1 MPPATPASP
10 PSPRPAGAAPVA
22 GSRDRVVDW
31 LRGLAICFVV
41 VDHLPVPSAY
51 QVLTEEAIGPVS
63 SAELFVA
70 LSGVVL
76 GSVHARRVA
85 DSGWGASAQQ
95 MWSRAGTLYLTAVTL
110 VVVTWLL
117 TLVPGVDG
125 RFVTTFTDQG
135 TGAAGAEGA
144 GQVYDLYGW
153 FRGVADGTV
162 PFPEAMEA
170 LFLLRMGPWQAN
182 ILGLY
187 VALLLLAPLV
197 TWLLARRLWPVVVV
211 LSLAGWGVALVEP
224 VRVLPSQFEDA
235 FPLLSWQV
243 LFVLGTVVG
252 WHRSAVLAAAR
263 TRAGRAVVV
272 LLVVAWLA
280 AVAFSWAN
288 PYLSNALDVRWVL
301 LDDAT
306 YTQVYAEWFA
316 RTDLRPGRLAA
327 TWAFLVAAY
336 ALLTVAW
343 RPVSAATSA
352 ALEPL
357 GRATLYVFVVHVP
370 VVLLVA
376 QLGDRD
382 TSLGVGTLLATAT
395 LALLWLMVRTRFL
408 FGIVPR

>member
-1 MPPATPASP
+1 MSPATPASP
-10 PSPRPAGAAPVA
+10 SPTGTALAA

-41 VDHLPVPSAY
+41 VDHLPVRSAW

-85 DSGWGASAQQ
+85 ETGWAASAKQ
-95 MWSRAGTLYLTAVTL
+95 MWSRAGTLYLTAVAL
-110 VVVTWLL
+110 VVLTWLL
-117 TLVPGVDG
+117 VLLPGVDG

-153 FRGVADGTV
+153 FRGVGDGTV

-197 TWLLARRLWPVVVV
+197 TWLLARRLWPLVVA
-211 LSLAGWGVALVEP
+211 LSLAAWGAALVEP
-224 VRVLPSQFEDA
+224 VRLLPTQFEDA
-235 FPLLSWQV
+235 FPLLSWQL

-252 WHRSAVLAAAR
+252 WHRRTLLAAAR
-263 TRAGRAVVV
+263 TRAGRVVV
-272 LLVVAWLA
+272 ALVVVAWLA
-280 AVAFSWAN
+280 ATAFSWAN
-288 PYLSNALDVRWVL
+288 PYLSNALDVRWTL
-301 LDDAT
+301 LDDVT
-306 YTQVYAEWFA
+306 YAQVYADWFA
-316 RTDLRPGRLAA
+316 RTDLRPGRVAA

-336 ALLTVAW
+336 ALLTLRW

-352 ALEPL
+352 VLEPL

-376 QLGDRD
+376 QVGDRD
-382 TSLGVGTLLATAT
+382 TPLWAGTLLATAT
-395 LALLWLMVRTRFL
+395 LALLWLLVRTRFL
-408 FGIVPR
+408 FRVVPR